1 MSLFTIQRPSKF
13 WAILT
18 ILMCWSV
25 MPMQAQSLTNLA
37 VRAQRVTASFSSD
50 EHPVALIY
58 DNRTAA
64 SSYWSSD
71 AGEES
76 WGEYAYVEFLWD
88 RNNQFAEIRAYWAA
102 DDTNIL
108 LPSDAYVAWWDG
120 REWHKGATLA
130 QPDDKNLSTTEVDIT
145 SNRMRIYL
153 KSGRACGIRE
163 VKIMGYLGEEC
174 KAAVLTDKSVYA
186 WEEGKPLTLAPVLT
200 LPDGEEEDPLW
211 NWTLPD
217 GSTATTPQVLATQ
230 PGIYVV
236 SYQRQCGAVTEHIY
250 NVFDPS
256 VSYQWPKYS
265 PTLYYD
271 YRSEYPALDP
281 PTKMLPENNNVQGYM
296 ADGWW
301 AVAWGPKTNPHV
313 TEVAKQGLLAKMNE
327 DFAFFRDEMGWPP
340 DKRAR
345 NGYYSTVYVYGSGL
359 NSDNA
364 NMYERGG
371 WQGATWWN
379 GSSWPM
385 VNISYYPIACF
396 DPAFTNDNDNPN
408 YNGWTVTDQTFQQN
422 ACVHEGIHAIFADL
436 EGCKNSAWYQ
446 EAGNTWLQ
454 GEAELVKSGKTP
466 TSMGYLSAG
475 NMIAPFMPIEC
486 YSGWLL
492 DDSFGGPSA
501 EGVNMYGSSG
511 QICTWRNMLGG
522 VQYGELFP
530 HFVSE
535 ILGRGSIPWIWRYCK
550 NRVLDGMA
558 DTLGDNQM
566 RHLIMEYRA
575 RQAMIDVGQWST
587 ACRKLLDD
595 NWLLK
600 VQQEWSP
607 YWKQVKVWEATPY
620 ANMYKCDEVDSLGW
634 WYPEWR
640 TTPGWSGANQIPL
653 HVNGEA
659 GNIISMH
666 FKPLGDNMVCMLC
679 YRTKRGRIYYSQ
691 PVNGEGDVIMK
702 LKEEPANN
710 VVIAVVCNTD
720 YIYKGEE
727 TRKKHFD
734 YRLKMGENMYQPAKA
749 QLKWYD
755 YRATIRDKEFVDGI
769 EDVTAVVPSA
779 KFTIIPERTVV
790 NRGERVPLRIA
801 AASRLQ
807 VPVRLFNQNGQIV
820 YSQSFMR
827 DGDYMIPADIV
838 PGIYVLQGIN
848 GRETHS
854 VKIMVK

>member
-145 SNRMRIYL
+145 SNRLRIYL

-281 PTKMLPENNNVQGYM
+281 PTKMLPENNNAQGYM

-807 VPVRLFNQNGQIV
+807 VPVRLFNQNGQMV

>member
-50 EHPVALIY
+50 EHPVAFIY

-145 SNRMRIYL
+145 SNRLRIYL

-281 PTKMLPENNNVQGYM
+281 PTKMLPENNNAQGYM

-848 GRETHS
+848 GREIHS

>member
-1 MSLFTIQRPSKF
+1 
-13 WAILT
+13 
-18 ILMCWSV
+18 
-25 MPMQAQSLTNLA
+25 MQAQSLTNLA

-145 SNRMRIYL
+145 SNRLRIYL

-163 VKIMGYLGEEC
+163 MKIMGYLGEEC

-691 PVNGEGDVIMK
+691 PVDGEGDVIMK

-769 EDVTAVVPSA
+769 EDVTAVAPSA

-807 VPVRLFNQNGQIV
+807 VPVRLFNQNGQMV

>member
-1 MSLFTIQRPSKF
+1 MSLFTFQRPSKF
-13 WAILT
+13 WVILT
-18 ILMCWSV
+18 ILMCWSM

-50 EHPVALIY
+50 EHPVDLIY

-145 SNRMRIYL
+145 SNRLRIYL

-163 VKIMGYLGEEC
+163 MKIMGYLGEEC

-691 PVNGEGDVIMK
+691 PVDGEGDVIMK

-807 VPVRLFNQNGQIV
+807 VPVRLFNQNGQMV

>member
-1 MSLFTIQRPSKF
+1 
-13 WAILT
+13 
-18 ILMCWSV
+18 
-25 MPMQAQSLTNLA
+25 
-37 VRAQRVTASFSSD
+37 
-50 EHPVALIY
+50 
-58 DNRTAA
+58 
-64 SSYWSSD
+64 
-71 AGEES
+71 
-76 WGEYAYVEFLWD
+76 
-88 RNNQFAEIRAYWAA
+88 
-102 DDTNIL
+102 
-108 LPSDAYVAWWDG
+108 
-120 REWHKGATLA
+120 
-130 QPDDKNLSTTEVDIT
+130 
-145 SNRMRIYL
+145 
-153 KSGRACGIRE
+153 
-163 VKIMGYLGEEC
+163 
-174 KAAVLTDKSVYA
+174 
-186 WEEGKPLTLAPVLT
+186 
-200 LPDGEEEDPLW
+200 
-211 NWTLPD
+211 
-217 GSTATTPQVLATQ
+217 
-230 PGIYVV
+230 
-236 SYQRQCGAVTEHIY
+236 
-250 NVFDPS
+250 
-256 VSYQWPKYS
+256 
-265 PTLYYD
+265 
-271 YRSEYPALDP
+271 
-281 PTKMLPENNNVQGYM
+281 
-296 ADGWW
+296 
-301 AVAWGPKTNPHV
+301 
-313 TEVAKQGLLAKMNE
+313 
-327 DFAFFRDEMGWPP
+327 
-340 DKRAR
+340 
-345 NGYYSTVYVYGSGL
+345 
-359 NSDNA
+359 
-364 NMYERGG
+364 
-371 WQGATWWN
+371 
-379 GSSWPM
+379 
-385 VNISYYPIACF
+385 
-396 DPAFTNDNDNPN
+396 
-408 YNGWTVTDQTFQQN
+408 
-422 ACVHEGIHAIFADL
+422 
-436 EGCKNSAWYQ
+436 
-446 EAGNTWLQ
+446 
-454 GEAELVKSGKTP
+454 
-466 TSMGYLSAG
+466 
-475 NMIAPFMPIEC
+475 
-486 YSGWLL
+486 
-492 DDSFGGPSA
+492 
-501 EGVNMYGSSG
+501 
-511 QICTWRNMLGG
+511 MLGG

-807 VPVRLFNQNGQIV
+807 VPVRLFNQNGQMV

>member
-145 SNRMRIYL
+145 SNRLRIYL

-217 GSTATTPQVLATQ
+217 GSKATTPQVLATQ

-313 TEVAKQGLLAKMNE
+313 TEVAKQGLLAQMNE

-769 EDVTAVVPSA
+769 EDVTVVVPSA

-807 VPVRLFNQNGQIV
+807 VPVRLFNQNGQMV

>member
-281 PTKMLPENNNVQGYM
+281 PTKMLPENNNAQGYM

-769 EDVTAVVPSA
+769 EDVTVVVPSA

-807 VPVRLFNQNGQIV
+807 VPVRLFNQNGQMV

>member
-1 MSLFTIQRPSKF
+1 MSLSTFQRPNKF
-13 WAILT
+13 WVILT
-18 ILMCWSV
+18 ILMCLSV

-50 EHPVALIY
+50 EHPVVLIY

-145 SNRMRIYL
+145 SNRLRIYL

-186 WEEGKPLTLAPVLT
+186 WEEDKPLTLAPVLT

-475 NMIAPFMPIEC
+475 NMIAPFMPIEG
-486 YSGWLL
+486 Y
-492 DDSFGGPSA
+492 
-501 EGVNMYGSSG
+501 
-511 QICTWRNMLGG
+511 
-522 VQYGELFP
+522 
-530 HFVSE
+530 
-535 ILGRGSIPWIWRYCK
+535 
-550 NRVLDGMA
+550 
-558 DTLGDNQM
+558 
-566 RHLIMEYRA
+566 
-575 RQAMIDVGQWST
+575 
-587 ACRKLLDD
+587 
-595 NWLLK
+595 
-600 VQQEWSP
+600 
-607 YWKQVKVWEATPY
+607 
-620 ANMYKCDEVDSLGW
+620 
-634 WYPEWR
+634 
-640 TTPGWSGANQIPL
+640 
-653 HVNGEA
+653 
-659 GNIISMH
+659 
-666 FKPLGDNMVCMLC
+666 
-679 YRTKRGRIYYSQ
+679 
-691 PVNGEGDVIMK
+691 
-702 LKEEPANN
+702 
-710 VVIAVVCNTD
+710 
-720 YIYKGEE
+720 
-727 TRKKHFD
+727 
-734 YRLKMGENMYQPAKA
+734 
-749 QLKWYD
+749 
-755 YRATIRDKEFVDGI
+755 
-769 EDVTAVVPSA
+769 
-779 KFTIIPERTVV
+779 
-790 NRGERVPLRIA
+790 
-801 AASRLQ
+801 
-807 VPVRLFNQNGQIV
+807 
-820 YSQSFMR
+820 
-827 DGDYMIPADIV
+827 
-838 PGIYVLQGIN
+838 
-848 GRETHS
+848 
-854 VKIMVK
+854 

>member
-1 MSLFTIQRPSKF
+1 
-13 WAILT
+13 
-18 ILMCWSV
+18 
-25 MPMQAQSLTNLA
+25 MQAQSLTNLA

-50 EHPVALIY
+50 EHPVDLIY

-145 SNRMRIYL
+145 SNRLRIYL

-163 VKIMGYLGEEC
+163 MKIMGYLGEEC

-691 PVNGEGDVIMK
+691 PVDGEGDVIMK

-807 VPVRLFNQNGQIV
+807 VPVRLFNQNGQMV

>member
-18 ILMCWSV
+18 ILMCWSM

-145 SNRMRIYL
+145 SNRLRIYL

-163 VKIMGYLGEEC
+163 MKIMGYLGEEC

-691 PVNGEGDVIMK
+691 PVDGEGDVIMK

-769 EDVTAVVPSA
+769 EDVTAVAPSA

-807 VPVRLFNQNGQIV
+807 VPVRLFNQNGQMV

>member
-1 MSLFTIQRPSKF
+1 
-13 WAILT
+13 
-18 ILMCWSV
+18 
-25 MPMQAQSLTNLA
+25 MQAQSLTNLA

-50 EHPVALIY
+50 EHPVAFIY

-145 SNRMRIYL
+145 SNRLRIYL

-281 PTKMLPENNNVQGYM
+281 PTKMLPENNNAQGYM

-807 VPVRLFNQNGQIV
+807 VPVRLFNQNGQMV

>member
-13 WAILT
+13 WVILT
-18 ILMCWSV
+18 ILMCWSM

-71 AGEES
+71 ASEES

-769 EDVTAVVPSA
+769 EDVTAVAPSA

-807 VPVRLFNQNGQIV
+807 VPVRLFNQNGQMV

>member
-153 KSGRACGIRE
+153 KSGHACGIRE

-281 PTKMLPENNNVQGYM
+281 PTKMLPENNNAQGYM

-769 EDVTAVVPSA
+769 EDVTVVVPSA

-807 VPVRLFNQNGQIV
+807 VPVRLFNQNGQMV

-854 VKIMVK
+854 VKIIVK

>member
-1 MSLFTIQRPSKF
+1 
-13 WAILT
+13 
-18 ILMCWSV
+18 
-25 MPMQAQSLTNLA
+25 MQAQSLTNLA

-256 VSYQWPKYS
+256 VSYQWLKYS

-281 PTKMLPENNNVQGYM
+281 PTKMLPENNNAQGYM

-575 RQAMIDVGQWST
+575 RQAEQAQLQGVVPGQAPVVVAGGGGDGEDGGVMARPT
-587 ACRKLLDD
+587 A
-595 NWLLK
+595 
-600 VQQEWSP
+600 V
-607 YWKQVKVWEATPY
+607 
-620 ANMYKCDEVDSLGW
+620 
-634 WYPEWR
+634 
-640 TTPGWSGANQIPL
+640 SGG
-653 HVNGEA
+653 VNG
-659 GNIISMH
+659 
-666 FKPLGDNMVCMLC
+666 
-679 YRTKRGRIYYSQ
+679 
-691 PVNGEGDVIMK
+691 
-702 LKEEPANN
+702 
-710 VVIAVVCNTD
+710 
-720 YIYKGEE
+720 
-727 TRKKHFD
+727 
-734 YRLKMGENMYQPAKA
+734 
-749 QLKWYD
+749 
-755 YRATIRDKEFVDGI
+755 
-769 EDVTAVVPSA
+769 
-779 KFTIIPERTVV
+779 
-790 NRGERVPLRIA
+790 
-801 AASRLQ
+801 
-807 VPVRLFNQNGQIV
+807 
-820 YSQSFMR
+820 
-827 DGDYMIPADIV
+827 
-838 PGIYVLQGIN
+838 
-848 GRETHS
+848 
-854 VKIMVK
+854 

>member
-1 MSLFTIQRPSKF
+1 
-13 WAILT
+13 
-18 ILMCWSV
+18 
-25 MPMQAQSLTNLA
+25 MQAQSLTNLA

-71 AGEES
+71 ASEES

-769 EDVTAVVPSA
+769 EDVTAVAPSA

-807 VPVRLFNQNGQIV
+807 VPVRLFNQNGQMV

>member
-281 PTKMLPENNNVQGYM
+281 PTKMLPENNNAQGYM

-807 VPVRLFNQNGQIV
+807 VPVRLFNQNGQMV

>member
-1 MSLFTIQRPSKF
+1 MSLSTFQRPSKF

-18 ILMCWSV
+18 ILMCWCM

-145 SNRMRIYL
+145 SNRLRIYL

-769 EDVTAVVPSA
+769 EDVTVVVPSA

-807 VPVRLFNQNGQIV
+807 VPVRLFNQNGQMV

>member
-327 DFAFFRDEMGWPP
+327 NFAFFRDEMGWPP

-769 EDVTAVVPSA
+769 EDVTVVVPSA

>member
-13 WAILT
+13 CAILT

-120 REWHKGATLA
+120 HEWHKGATLA

-145 SNRMRIYL
+145 SNRLRIYL

-163 VKIMGYLGEEC
+163 MKIMGYLGEEC

-186 WEEGKPLTLAPVLT
+186 WEEGKLLTLAPVLT

-281 PTKMLPENNNVQGYM
+281 PTKMLPENNNAQGYM

-659 GNIISMH
+659 GNIISIH

-691 PVNGEGDVIMK
+691 PVDGEGDVIMK

-769 EDVTAVVPSA
+769 EDLLLPVV
-779 KFTIIPERTVV
+779 FRC
-790 NRGERVPLRIA
+790 R
-801 AASRLQ
+801 
-807 VPVRLFNQNGQIV
+807 
-820 YSQSFMR
+820 
-827 DGDYMIPADIV
+827 
-838 PGIYVLQGIN
+838 
-848 GRETHS
+848 
-854 VKIMVK
+854 

>member
-50 EHPVALIY
+50 EHPVAFIY

-145 SNRMRIYL
+145 SNRLRIYL

-281 PTKMLPENNNVQGYM
+281 PTKMLPENNNAQGYM

-790 NRGERVPLRIA
+790 NRGEHVPLRIA

-807 VPVRLFNQNGQIV
+807 VPVRLFNQNGQMV

>member
-50 EHPVALIY
+50 EHPVAFIY

-145 SNRMRIYL
+145 SNRLRIYL

-281 PTKMLPENNNVQGYM
+281 PTKMLPENNNAQGYM

-807 VPVRLFNQNGQIV
+807 VPVRLFNQNGQMV

>member
-454 GEAELVKSGKTP
+454 GEAELVKSGKTT

-807 VPVRLFNQNGQIV
+807 VPVRLFNQNGQMV

>member
-1 MSLFTIQRPSKF
+1 MSLSTFQRPNKF
-13 WAILT
+13 WVILT

-50 EHPVALIY
+50 EHPVVLIY

-145 SNRMRIYL
+145 SNRLRIYL

-186 WEEGKPLTLAPVLT
+186 WEEDKPLTLAPVLT

-807 VPVRLFNQNGQIV
+807 VPVRLFNQNGQMV